1 MCCSVNRM
9 ANANSVP
16 VPSAWQT
23 DWSKCC
29 LCQNETKEDIKSPPI
44 GLHYTYKDNGYAMIA
59 NNVPLFHAIN
69 ELPIVLDPARLDE
82 GNGIEETL
90 KRNKA
95 KYHQSCRLL
104 FSLYSLMLIHQ

>member
-1 MCCSVNRM
+1 
-9 ANANSVP
+9 
-16 VPSAWQT
+16 
-23 DWSKCC
+23 
-29 LCQNETKEDIKSPPI
+29 
-44 GLHYTYKDNGYAMIA
+44 MIA

-104 FSLYSLMLIHQ
+104 F